1 MHMVFNNAQVSV
13 FVELRLYSVI
23 ISKHIL
29 GAHCERKI
37 YIAVLNMGQNTIIYA
52 WRYKY
57 MHYKMFKNN
66 GLLIRNAFD
75 LFIGISLI
83 L

>member
-1 MHMVFNNAQVSV
+1 M
-13 FVELRLYSVI
+13 I

-29 GAHCERKI
+29 GAHPERKI
-37 YIAVLNMGQNTIIYA
+37 YIAVLNMGQNTIIYVR
-52 WRYKY
+52 RYKY
-57 MHYKMFKNN
+57 MHFKIFKNN